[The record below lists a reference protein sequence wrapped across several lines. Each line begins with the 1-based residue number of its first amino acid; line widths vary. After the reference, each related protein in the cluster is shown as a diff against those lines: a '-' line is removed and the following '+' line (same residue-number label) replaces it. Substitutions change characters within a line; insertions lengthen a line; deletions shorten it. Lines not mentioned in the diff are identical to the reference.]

1 MELTNLAP
9 IVKSLK
15 SPGNQAAA
23 EISQLLG
30 FLLFP
35 FVRTYV
41 ILLVVVLRTAH
52 HNQKLIRST
61 PSTTSEISYCGGSC
75 IDSIG

>member
-41 ILLVVVLRTAH
+41 ILLVVLPTIIKNSSDPPLAQHPKFPTAGD
-52 HNQKLIRST
+52 
-61 PSTTSEISYCGGSC
+61 PV
-75 IDSIG
+75 